1 MYINLIQKIIDV
13 IRGEVDRKV
22 NNIKWNIRKFCKKLF
37 NKPINLVF
45 ICHRPNVWGSLNTV
59 FEACNDDSNFNIA
72 IVCIPNKKQLPELG
86 LSHEIYESEGAEEFF
101 KDYPCKVING
111 YDYKSKKWFNLKQ
124 LQPDYVFFQ
133 QPYNVCKPK
142 EYSSKRVAKYAK
154 ILYVHYA
161 ANFIGG
167 GVLEETY
174 PPDFIKDVSTIFV
187 EDKFD
192 EKLVNNYL
200 HKINANTETILTGFP
215 RYDNLE
221 KYRGIDSKNWNFT
234 KNRNIKRI
242 IWTPRWCTNEGNCCF
257 FDYKDDL
264 LDYVEKNRD
273 IDFLFRPHPQAFLEW
288 EATGELSAKEA
299 SDYKKRY
306 QNLQNAKVDVRKEYL
321 TTFYSSDIMITDIS
335 SIVAEYFLTGKPII
349 YCHKKDCFNDFS
361 RELSKGFY
369 WVRSWDELE
378 KTINML
384 KSGEDPLYEKRQHI
398 INNVF
403 YINPKGAG
411 YTIKELIKEDFCG
424 KN

>member
-1 MYINLIQKIIDV
+1 M
-13 IRGEVDRKV
+13 
-22 NNIKWNIRKFCKKLF
+22 
-37 NKPINLVF
+37 
-45 ICHRPNVWGSLNTV
+45 
-59 FEACNDDSNFNIA
+59 
-72 IVCIPNKKQLPELG
+72 
-86 LSHEIYESEGAEEFF
+86 
-101 KDYPCKVING
+101 
-111 YDYKSKKWFNLKQ
+111 
-124 LQPDYVFFQ
+124 
-133 QPYNVCKPK
+133 
-142 EYSSKRVAKYAK
+142 
-154 ILYVHYA
+154 
-161 ANFIGG
+161 
-167 GVLEETY
+167 
-174 PPDFIKDVSTIFV
+174 
-187 EDKFD
+187 
-192 EKLVNNYL
+192 
-200 HKINANTETILTGFP
+200 
-215 RYDNLE
+215 
-221 KYRGIDSKNWNFT
+221 
-234 KNRNIKRI
+234 
-242 IWTPRWCTNEGNCCF
+242 
-257 FDYKDDL
+257 
-264 LDYVEKNRD
+264 
-273 IDFLFRPHPQAFLEW
+273 
-288 EATGELSAKEA
+288 SAKEA